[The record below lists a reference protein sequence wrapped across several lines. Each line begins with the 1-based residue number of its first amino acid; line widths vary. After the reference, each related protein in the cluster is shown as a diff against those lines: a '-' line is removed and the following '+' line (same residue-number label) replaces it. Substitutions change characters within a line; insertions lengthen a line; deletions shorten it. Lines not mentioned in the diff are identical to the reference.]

1 MSVSIER
8 ILAVAGRVNLRGGY
22 LQMLEL
28 LQGLSARGHEVTL
41 LCARMQSEFF
51 SRGIGFPVHTWAQI
65 AGPWPSLRNEAA
77 IQEFVQRRKA
87 QIIHVHGDRLGSVGR
102 RFLKSAI
109 VPVVFTPHSVLSR
122 LGEIRWIHRRAAK
135 VTALSEHLREGLMN
149 RARVPREKLS
159 VVPPGIESGSAD
171 LSRASRPNGARFPR
185 TGGRVPVV
193 GIAAPLEVEREQ
205 TDFLEAARMVLDS
218 GLEAEF
224 VVAGDGPNEYALR
237 QQAEDLNL
245 AKHLTFVTQLA
256 DYRHVINMLD
266 IFVRPMANGGIGHT
280 VLQAMSMGKPTVVV
294 ATANILEIV
303 EDSRTSLVVPKK
315 SAPAL
320 AASIGLLLRDP
331 PLARKMGEAAR
342 QHVAERFNIDQLVR
356 NTLRVYAEA
365 VA

>member
-65 AGPWPSLRNEAA
+65 AGPWPLLRNEAA

-87 QIIHVHGDRLGSVGR
+87 QIIHVHGNRLGSVGR

-159 VVPPGIESGSAD
+159 VVPPGIESGSSD
-171 LSRASRPNGARFPR
+171 ARFPR
-185 TGGRVPVV
+185 MDGRVPVV

-237 QQAEDLNL
+237 QQAENLNL
-245 AKHLTFVTQLA
+245 TKHLTFVTQLA

-342 QHVAERFNIDQLVR
+342 QRVAERFNIDQLIR